1 MEIRND
7 TEHEVV
13 YSVNDGGEPV
23 GPFRHVLRILRR
35 LAGLSRGCGK
45 KLKKK
50 EKHTA
55 KCGTLQKNYLR
66 VTVLDGKSSPSLVDS
81 SVPPSGK
88 RRVYPKSSGSYALEP
103 Y

>member
-1 MEIRND
+1 MEVKND
-7 TEHEVV
+7 TDYEVV
-13 YSVNDGGEPV
+13 YSVNDGGQPV

-50 EKHTA
+50 EWHTP
-55 KCGTLQKNYLR
+55 KCGTLAKNHLR
-66 VTVLDGKSSPSLVDS
+66 VTVLDPKGYQALEDRN
-81 SVPPSGK
+81 VPPMGK
-88 RRVYPKSSGSYALEP
+88 RKVYPKSPGSYALEP